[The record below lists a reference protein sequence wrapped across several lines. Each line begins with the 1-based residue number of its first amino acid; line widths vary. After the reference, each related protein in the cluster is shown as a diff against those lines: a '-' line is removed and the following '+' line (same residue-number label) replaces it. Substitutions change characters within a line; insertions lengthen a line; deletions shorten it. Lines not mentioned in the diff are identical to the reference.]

1 MPVAGQIGPLAL
13 LSTGVL
19 AGSVLVLTM
28 LPATNMEG
36 GRFADLT
43 AQSKINFVNHSSH
56 TSRKYLPETMVGG
69 VAMIDYNNDG
79 LLDLFFVNGAALQDP
94 MPRGAL
100 PDKSDPK
107 YWNRLYRNNGDG
119 TFTDVTEKAGV
130 KGDGFG
136 MGVAVGDYDNDG
148 FADLYVTA
156 VGHNILYR
164 NNGDGTFTDVTKERG
179 CGRQRLVNRRDVCR
193 L

>member
-19 AGSVLVLTM
+19 AGSLFALTM
-28 LPATNMEG
+28 LPGMNIDA
-36 GRFADLT
+36 GRFDDVT
-43 AQSKINFVNHSSH
+43 TQSKINFVNHSSH

-100 PDKSDPK
+100 PDKS
-107 YWNRLYRNNGDG
+107 GS
-119 TFTDVTEKAGV
+119 E
-130 KGDGFG
+130 
-136 MGVAVGDYDNDG
+136 
-148 FADLYVTA
+148 
-156 VGHNILYR
+156 IL
-164 NNGDGTFTDVTKERG
+164 EPALP
-179 CGRQRLVNRRDVCR
+179 Q
-193 L
+193 